1 MATKPFKILCI
12 CLTAAFF
19 TAAGAVGAFAG
30 DAENIE
36 IVTVNT
42 NEIMQNHPAFK
53 KAQQTLRG
61 EAQQMQ
67 QQMQEKGKQEQRAAQ
82 QQLQQRSRELQQNA
96 MDKVRADIQKIAKE
110 KGYEYV
116 MDQNALIAGGK
127 DVTDEILKEIKSD

>member
-1 MATKPFKILCI
+1 MATKPSKILCI

-19 TAAGAVGAFAG
+19 TVAGAVGAFAG

-42 NEIMQNHPAFK
+42 NEIMQSHPAFK

-61 EAQQMQ
+61 EAQKMQ
-67 QQMQEKGKQEQRAAQ
+67 QQMQEKGKQQQRAAQ

-96 MDKVRADIQKIAKE
+96 MDEVRADIQKIAKE

-116 MDQNALIAGGK
+116 MDQNALISGGK
-127 DVTDEILKEIKSD
+127 DVTDEILEEIKTD